1 MSDESVSNDPAKQA
15 DTGIQRIQ
23 GRFPP
28 GVSGNPHGR
37 KPKALATVEKLRTAL
52 AEELPEI
59 IASVVKRAKDS
70 DISASKLILER
81 VLPPL
86 KATEATVV
94 LEAITGSRT
103 EQGQAILAEMAQGVL
118 TPSQAAQL
126 MAALAAQARI
136 AEVDEFEQRLTT
148 LEEKLSAKHS

>member
-1 MSDESVSNDPAKQA
+1 MSDEGDDTPAKQGEG
-15 DTGIQRIQ
+15 DVERIE
-23 GRFPP
+23 GRFAP

-37 KPKALATVEKLRTAL
+37 RPKALATVEKLRTAL
-52 AEELPEI
+52 AAELPEI
-59 IASVVKRAKDS
+59 IASVVKKAKDG
-70 DISASKLILER
+70 DISASKVILER

-86 KATEATVV
+86 KAAETTVV

-126 MAALAAQARI
+126 IAALAAQAR
-136 AEVDEFEQRLTT
+136 AARCP
-148 LEEKLSAKHS
+148 ARAARR

>member
-1 MSDESVSNDPAKQA
+1 M
-15 DTGIQRIQ
+15 
-23 GRFPP
+23 
-28 GVSGNPHGR
+28 
-37 KPKALATVEKLRTAL
+37 
-52 AEELPEI
+52 
-59 IASVVKRAKDS
+59 
-70 DISASKLILER
+70 
-81 VLPPL
+81 
-86 KATEATVV
+86 V